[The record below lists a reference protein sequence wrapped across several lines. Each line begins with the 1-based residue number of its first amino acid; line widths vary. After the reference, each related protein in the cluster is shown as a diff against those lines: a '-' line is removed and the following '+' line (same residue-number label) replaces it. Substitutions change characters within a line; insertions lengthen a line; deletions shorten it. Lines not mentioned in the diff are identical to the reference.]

1 MTDADTPKHSEQLI
15 VLGLIWRWKAAK
27 GLDYAED
34 FAKYERRVVDAMGR
48 DAGKARLF
56 MDGTTYDI
64 QPVILVPRGSFGGK
78 PQKQITRTQVS
89 RTLSVPSP
97 VGGWNA
103 RDPLAEMASN
113 EAVQLDNFF
122 CTPFDV
128 TVRYGYSNQSTGITG
143 SVNTLISYSP
153 PSGALK
159 LFAFA
164 GANVYDASNVGVI
177 GAPVLSG
184 ITLDRQQHVNY
195 GTAGGNFIVSCSG
208 SESPYV
214 YNGTA
219 WGPIQGAAFN
229 TAVTS
234 VTSTGTT
241 ATVMMAAAH
250 GLLTG
255 MSMTLSGF
263 TPAGYNG
270 TYVITVTGLT
280 TFTYTLPS
288 AQAATTVT
296 GTATPPAGFVITGVN
311 PNLFNNV
318 TIFKSRMW
326 FVEKNSLRVWYLPTL
341 SIGGAASP
349 LDFSSLFNQ
358 GGYLMAMGD
367 WSLDAGYGMDD
378 YAVFMA
384 SQGQVAIY
392 RGTDP
397 TTAATWS
404 LVGVYD
410 MGSPIGKRCMIKYA
424 GDILVICQDGLIPLS
439 KALMSS
445 RINTVE
451 ALSDK
456 IQHVISDYVSQYATS
471 FGWETVLFPK
481 ENMLLVNVPYSAT
494 QSYQLVMNTISGAW
508 SRYIGYNAHT
518 FTLHGDNL
526 YFGGGGVVCKA
537 WDTQADNGTNINF
550 EAIQSFNYFGTS
562 AQLKQVQMVRPI
574 ISTDGVPALLLGVNV
589 DFDTSAPVGIP
600 TFKSSN
606 RSVWDTAVWDGTTT
620 WGGDLQIKRDWQTAY
635 GLGYCIAAH
644 MKGYSM
650 VAKMRWIS
658 TDYLVA
664 SGGVI

>member
-1 MTDADTPKHSEQLI
+1 M
-15 VLGLIWRWKAAK
+15 R
-27 GLDYAED
+27 
-34 FAKYERRVVDAMGR
+34 
-48 DAGKARLF
+48 
-56 MDGTTYDI
+56 
-64 QPVILVPRGSFGGK
+64 K
-78 PQKQITRTQVS
+78 PQKQLTRTQVS
-89 RTLSVPSP
+89 RTLSVSSP

-122 CTPFDV
+122 CTPYDV
-128 TVRYGYSNQSTGITG
+128 MVRYGYSNQTTGITG

-159 LFAFA
+159 LFAFS
-164 GANVYDASNVGVI
+164 GSYIYDASNLGVV

-195 GTAGGNFIVSCSG
+195 GTPGGNFLVSCSG

-234 VTSTGTT
+234 VTSSGTT
-241 ATVMMAAAH
+241 ATVTMAAAH

-270 TYVITVTGLT
+270 TYVITVTGLS
-280 TFTYTLPS
+280 TFTYTLAS

-326 FVEKNSLRVWYLPTL
+326 FVEKNSLRVRYLPTL

-358 GGYLMAMGD
+358 GGYLVAMGD

-378 YAVFMA
+378 YAVFIS
-384 SQGQVAIY
+384 SQGQVAVY

-397 TTAATWS
+397 STAATWS

-410 MGSPIGKRCMIKYA
+410 MGSPIGKRCMTKYA
-424 GDILVICQDGLIPLS
+424 GDILVISQDGLIPLS

-445 RINTVE
+445 RINTSE
-451 ALSDK
+451 AITDK
-456 IQHVISDYVSQYATS
+456 VQHVISDYVSQFTLN
-471 FGWETVLFPK
+471 FGWETILFPK
-481 ENMLLVNVPYSAT
+481 ENMLLINVPYSST
-494 QSYQLVMNTISGAW
+494 QSYQMVMNTISGAW
-508 SRYIGYNAHT
+508 SRFIGWNAHT

-526 YFGGGGVVCKA
+526 YFGGEGVVCKA
-537 WDTQADNGTNINF
+537 WDTQSDNGTNINI
-550 EAIQSFNYFGTS
+550 EAIQSFNHFGS
-562 AQLKQVQMVRPI
+562 GSQLKQVKMLRPI
-574 ISTDGVPALLLGVNV
+574 ISTDGSPAILLGVNV
-589 DFDTSAPVGIP
+589 DYDLTTPTGIP
-600 TFKSSN
+600 TFTTSS
-606 RSVWDTAVWDGTTT
+606 RAVWDLATWDGFLV
-620 WGGDLQIKRDWQTAY
+620 WGGDLQIKRDWQTAF
-635 GLGYCIAAH
+635 GLGYVIAAH
-644 MKGYSM
+644 MKGVLSGI
-650 VAKMRWIS
+650 KMRWAS
-658 TDYLVA
+658 TDYLIDG
-664 SGGVI
+664 GGVL